1 MSRHHL
7 GGVYVILS
15 NATFCLTAVVAA
27 NGGEVKQTGRHL
39 RSTIRPRF
47 TAAGG
52 GSPLITVLF
61 GQWGVQSGSVTF
73 VFT

>member
-7 GGVYVILS
+7 GGVCVVLS
-15 NATFCLTAVVAA
+15 NATFCLTAVS
-27 NGGEVKQTGRHL
+27 GGEVKQTGRHL

-52 GSPLITVLF
+52 GSPPITVLF